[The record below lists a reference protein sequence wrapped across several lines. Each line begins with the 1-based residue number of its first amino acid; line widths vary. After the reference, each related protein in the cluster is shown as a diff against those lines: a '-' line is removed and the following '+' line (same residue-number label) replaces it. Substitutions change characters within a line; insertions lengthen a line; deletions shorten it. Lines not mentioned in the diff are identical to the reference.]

1 MTLLKFI
8 VLALVIVLIVFP
20 LTLLFLSSFYAGGKL
35 SLSGYQDTFSRR
47 SNVRSALNTLYLA
60 VLTTIFA
67 TLIGSVL
74 AWIVARTDIPGRS
87 ILKTLLMVPYMIPP
101 FIGAMGWMFLFGKGG
116 YANRISEAMFGKE
129 LFNIHTFEGLVL
141 VMTMYMYPPVFI
153 TVYTALMNMDASLEE
168 AGRICGA
175 RLYRVMRTISLPLVM
190 PSILSGAL
198 LVFAMTASNFGI
210 PALIGSPGRIHV
222 LTTRIMSYMAS
233 GTEKGMNRATALSV
247 VLIGIALGGLIINN
261 IVVSKSSKF
270 TTITGKSTRPALVK
284 LGKAKAIITTIVWIF
299 VGFAVFLP
307 MFSLVFTSLWK
318 AWGLP
323 FKASSFT
330 FKNFYNVL
338 FVDKNTTTA
347 IKNSFLFAVIS
358 ASIVTAIGS
367 MIAYFS
373 VRGRGFLAKFMD
385 SVSTLPQA
393 IPGTALAVSMILAWS
408 GKFGVNLY
416 NTLWIIIIAYT
427 ARYLFLSVRT
437 VSGAVKQIHTS
448 LEEAARSSG
457 AKPMRVISDITLPIL
472 KTALLSSWALVFMPT
487 FRELTISILLYGPTT
502 RTIGVTIYELQEGG
516 EYQMASAF
524 ATLVLVIAFVLQYFI
539 NRYLM
544 KAGEK

>member
-1 MTLLKFI
+1 MNALKI
-8 VLALVIVLIVFP
+8 VVLALITILIVLPIV
-20 LTLLFLSSFYAGGKL
+20 LLFLSSFYANGEF
-35 SLSGYQDTFSRR
+35 SIASYTDTFSRR
-47 SNVRSALNTLYLA
+47 SNIRSALNTIYLS

-67 TLIGSVL
+67 TVIGSVL
-74 AWIVARTDIPGRS
+74 AWIVARTDVPGRS
-87 ILKTLLMVPYMIPP
+87 ILKTLLMIPYMIPP
-101 FIGAMGWMFLFGKGG
+101 FIGAMGWMFLFGRGG
-116 YANRISEAMFGKE
+116 YANRLSEALFGKE
-129 LFNIHTFEGLVL
+129 LFNVHTFEGLVL

-175 RLYRVMRTISLPLVM
+175 KLNKVMRSISLPLVM

-210 PALIGSPGRIHV
+210 PALIGMPGRIHV

-233 GTEKGMNRATALSV
+233 GTERGMNRATALSV
-247 VLIGIALGGLIINN
+247 VLIGIAVGGLLLNN
-261 IVVSKSSKF
+261 LVVSKSAKF
-270 TTITGKSTRPALVK
+270 TTISGKSSRPALVK
-284 LGKAKAIITTIVWIF
+284 LGKAKPLVTSLVWIF
-299 VGFAVFLP
+299 VSFAVFLP
-307 MFSLVFTSLWK
+307 MFSLLLTSFWK

-323 FKASSFT
+323 FKLSSFT

-338 FVDKNTTTA
+338 FVDENTTTA
-347 IKNSFLFAVIS
+347 IKNSFTFAVIS
-358 ASIVTAIGS
+358 ATVVTAIGS
-367 MIAYFS
+367 MVAYFS
-373 VRGRGFLAKFMD
+373 VRDRGIVSKFMD
-385 SVSTLPQA
+385 LVSTLPQA
-393 IPGTALAVSMILAWS
+393 IPGTALAVAMILTWS

-416 NTLWIIIIAYT
+416 NTMWLIIIAYT

-437 VSGAVKQIHTS
+437 VSGAVKQVHVS
-448 LEEAARSSG
+448 LEEAGRSAGAR
-457 AKPMRVISDITLPIL
+457 PLRVVFDITLPIL
-472 KTALLSSWALVFMPT
+472 KTALISSWALVFMPT

-524 ATLVLVIAFVLQYFI
+524 ATIVLLIAFVLQYLI

>member
-1 MTLLKFI
+1 MNALKI
-8 VLALVIVLIVFP
+8 VVLALITILIVLPIV
-20 LTLLFLSSFYAGGKL
+20 LLFLSSFYANGEF
-35 SLSGYQDTFSRR
+35 SIASYTDTFSRR
-47 SNVRSALNTLYLA
+47 SNIKSALNTIYLS

-67 TLIGSVL
+67 TVIGSVL
-74 AWIVARTDIPGRS
+74 AWIVARTDVPGRS
-87 ILKTLLMVPYMIPP
+87 ILKTLLMIPYMIPP
-101 FIGAMGWMFLFGKGG
+101 FIGAMGWMFLFGRGG
-116 YANRISEAMFGKE
+116 YANRLSEALFGKE
-129 LFNIHTFEGLVL
+129 LFNVHTFEGLVL

-175 RLYRVMRTISLPLVM
+175 KLNKVMRSISLPLVM

-210 PALIGSPGRIHV
+210 PALIGMPGRIHV

-233 GTEKGMNRATALSV
+233 GTERGMNRATALSV
-247 VLIGIALGGLIINN
+247 VLIGIAVGGLLLNN
-261 IVVSKSSKF
+261 LVVSKSAKF
-270 TTITGKSTRPALVK
+270 TTISGKSSRPALVK
-284 LGKAKAIITTIVWIF
+284 LGKAKPLVTSLVWIF
-299 VGFAVFLP
+299 VSFAVFLP
-307 MFSLVFTSLWK
+307 MFSLLLTSFWK

-323 FKASSFT
+323 FKLSSFT

-338 FVDKNTTTA
+338 FVDENTTTA
-347 IKNSFLFAVIS
+347 IKNSFTFAVIS
-358 ASIVTAIGS
+358 ATVVTAIGS
-367 MIAYFS
+367 MVAYFS
-373 VRGRGFLAKFMD
+373 VRDRGIVSKFMD
-385 SVSTLPQA
+385 LVSTLPQA
-393 IPGTALAVSMILAWS
+393 IPGTALAVAMILTWS

-416 NTLWIIIIAYT
+416 NTMWLIIIAYT

-437 VSGAVKQIHTS
+437 VSGAVKQVHVS
-448 LEEAARSSG
+448 LEEAGRSAGAR
-457 AKPMRVISDITLPIL
+457 PLRVVFDITLPIL
-472 KTALLSSWALVFMPT
+472 KTALISSWALVFMPT

-524 ATLVLVIAFVLQYFI
+524 ATIVLLIAFVLQYLI